1 MSEILMNVLLF
12 VGASFL
18 LLASIGIIRMPDLYS
33 RLQAAAKASTLGAGC
48 VVIALALHFSDF
60 EISIRALLVVG
71 FLFLTTP
78 VAAHVIA
85 RAAYFIGV
93 PMWENTLMDELRGHY
108 DPKTHRLECPDEV
121 MQMGDGEGDS

>member
-1 MSEILMNVLLF
+1 MSEILITVLLL

-18 LLASIGIIRMPDLYS
+18 LLASVGIIRMPDLYS

-48 VVIALALHFSDF
+48 VVIALALHFSNF

-71 FLFLTTP
+71 FLFLTAP

-93 PMWENTLMDELRGHY
+93 PMWENTLIDELHGHY
-108 DPKTHRLECPDEV
+108 DLETHRLECPDDV
-121 MQMGDGEGDS
+121 IQAGGGDGNS